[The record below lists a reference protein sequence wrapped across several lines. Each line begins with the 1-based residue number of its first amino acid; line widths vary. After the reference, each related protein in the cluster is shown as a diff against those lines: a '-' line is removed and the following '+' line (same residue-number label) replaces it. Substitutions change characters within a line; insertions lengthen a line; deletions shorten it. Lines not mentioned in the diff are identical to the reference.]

1 MKNNKN
7 IVISLI
13 AIVVFSLCAYSLTAQ
28 SKEISPTNNQIAS
41 FYPIKDSPSMGEKK
55 AFWEKVEEE
64 KTKKILV
71 ILTAYSSTADQTDDS
86 PFMTANGTFVR
97 DGIVANNMLPFGTKI
112 KIPEFYGDKEFV
124 VADRMNARVGH
135 YIIDIWFPSREA
147 AKNFGVKKTYIEVS
161 ES

>member
-13 AIVVFSLCAYSLTAQ
+13 AIVIFSLCAYNLTTEG
-28 SKEISPTNNQIAS
+28 KEISPTSNQIAS
-41 FYPIKDSPSMGEKK
+41 FYPVKGSPLIGENK
-55 AFWEKVEEE
+55 AFWEQVEEE

-112 KIPEFYGDKEFV
+112 KIPELYGNKEFV